1 MRDAGIGRVLVA
13 ALHQGIAD
21 ELPDRLEFYENWLNP
36 EGLRH
41 GTIGLAPLAA
51 VLSFL
56 RTEGPAYEAATR
68 RAGDYAGSWTLDE
81 LSPLRRR
88 LIAIRPVRFRQ
99 SAALRVARDM
109 VHRVYTGSRATVRV
123 RRGVGHLSIR
133 SSIFCGVRDRSSHP
147 LCYFYAAA
155 TARLLAGLE
164 IDSATSVTAC
174 QAEGHGA
181 CQIEVRMGGALP
193 RHEVDPLA
201 DEPGASAA

>member
-21 ELPDRLEFYENWLNP
+21 ELPDRLEFYENWLNS

-56 RTEGPAYEAATR
+56 RTEGPAYEAVTR
-68 RAGDYAGSWTLDE
+68 RAGQYAGGWTVDE
-81 LSPLRRR
+81 ISSMQRR
-88 LIAIRPVRFRQ
+88 LIAMWPDGLRQ
-99 SAALRVARDM
+99 SAAMRVARDL

-123 RRGVGHLSIR
+123 RRGVGNLSIR

-155 TARLLAGLE
+155 VSRLLSGLE

-174 QAEGHGA
+174 QAEGHPV
-181 CQIEVRMGGALP
+181 CQIEVRMGRALSSSDPDRLAGDGAP
-193 RHEVDPLA
+193 VE
-201 DEPGASAA
+201 